1 MPGVLPS
8 LKSVFNGRSKP
19 VAPTWREMLEL
30 RPVRNPELEWA
41 EENERVVL
49 HIKRGEMRSW
59 KLRVVNFFVP
69 LPPDRRVA
77 LDAIGTDVW
86 RLLDGNRTVGKIA
99 KELAKKYKLQ
109 PREAELSLQQY
120 FKELGRRGY
129 IAFLTKETGDGKQ
142 KKGENTKN
150 VPAASE

>member
-1 MPGVLPS
+1 MKALSSVLRRQP
-8 LKSVFNGRSKP
+8 KTT
-19 VAPTWREMLEL
+19 PTWREMLEL
-30 RPVRNPELEWA
+30 RPVRNPELEWT

-49 HIKRGEMRSW
+49 CIKHGERKSW
-59 KLRVVNFFVP
+59 KLRLANMLVP

-86 RLLDGNRTVGKIA
+86 RLMDGRNTVGRIA

-109 PREAELSLQQY
+109 TREAELSLQQF

-129 IAFLTKETGDGKQ
+129 VGFLKEND
-142 KKGENTKN
+142 ER
-150 VPAASE
+150 

>member
-8 LKSVFNGRSKP
+8 LKTIINGRKKP
-19 VAPTWREMLEL
+19 AAPTWREMLEL
-30 RPVRNPELEWA
+30 RPVRNPELEWT
-41 EENERVVL
+41 EEDDRVVL
-49 HIKRGEMRSW
+49 QIKRGEIRNW
-59 KLRVVNFFVP
+59 KLRMINFFVP

-77 LDAIGTDVW
+77 LDSIGTDVW

-129 IAFLTKETGDGKQ
+129 VGFLTRETGNSKQ
-142 KKGENTKN
+142 KTG
-150 VPAASE
+150 